1 MVKADLVSTQEIA
14 FVPLA
19 ATQATRSFLI
29 TCITSR
35 RTIMNNKILMPAL
48 FACLFI
54 SSMAFAASGSVT
66 INSPADGATVSSS
79 DKIKLSYEAVPGT
92 EGDHLHLNVDGKRID
107 VLRQLKG
114 GAEIDPLAPG

>member
-1 MVKADLVSTQEIA
+1 
-14 FVPLA
+14 
-19 ATQATRSFLI
+19 
-29 TCITSR
+29 
-35 RTIMNNKILMPAL
+35 MNNKILMPAL

-114 GAEIDPLAPG
+114 GAEIDPLAPGKHQICLLVNTRAHVPVGIEKCISVTAK